1 MIKTWTANYFLYLN
15 SEYCFDDRTFEKFH
29 MFVTSSVY
37 VYVGL
42 LQKMVKLASIEIKS
56 ENTKNWLIFWN
67 LLNQVIS
74 LLLSRHKKFNPIG
87 WYIEEAV
94 GVRKALKDIYGKE
107 VTKHRTVS
115 HEKHFSIENFKST
128 FQKKSKCVAIPLW
141 YLTTKTLGPD
151 NLSFGIK
158 LI

>member
-1 MIKTWTANYFLYLN
+1 MYLN
-15 SEYCFDDRTFEKFH
+15 SEYCFDGRTFKKFLV
-29 MFVTSSVY
+29 FVTLSVY

-87 WYIEEAV
+87 WCIDEAV
-94 GVRKALKDIYGKE
+94 GVRNIYGKE
-107 VTKHRTVS
+107 VTKHRTVN
-115 HEKHFSIENFKST
+115 HEKHFPIENFKST
-128 FQKKSKCVAIPLW
+128 LQKKSKCAAILLW
-141 YLTTKTLGPD
+141 CLTTKTLGPD
-151 NLSFGIK
+151 NVSFGIK